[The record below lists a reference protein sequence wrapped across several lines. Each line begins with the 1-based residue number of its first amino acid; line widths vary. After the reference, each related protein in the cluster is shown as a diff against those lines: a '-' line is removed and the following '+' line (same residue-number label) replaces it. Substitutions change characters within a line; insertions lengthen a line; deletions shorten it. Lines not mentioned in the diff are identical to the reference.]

1 MSMVKIGHDAA
12 EVEVWIWAG
21 DITAMQGYPSVNR
34 AGIIERDE
42 DGRAK
47 IGETRVILSS
57 GAIVTVMGSPQG
69 VLKAIFDATH
79 PRTIRPTNDGGIA
92 PGYAVGPK
100 MDDGRPVL

>member
-47 IGETRVILSS
+47 IGETRVTLSS
-57 GAIVTVMGSPQG
+57 GAVVSVKGSPQG
-69 VLKAIFDATH
+69 VLKHLEDAQ
-79 PRTIRPTNDGGIA
+79 PVAVRPTNDGGIA
-92 PGYAVGPK
+92 PGYTVGPK